1 MYLETGAVPH
11 SFIISSRRLNY
22 LHTIVTIED
31 EELTKIVYLAQKSN
45 PSHGDFVKLIEN
57 DFKTIGEE
65 INQNFVRN
73 MGKEQFKIFVIN
85 KIKEATLK
93 YLQDKQTGHSKDNEI
108 EYSRLEI
115 QQYLTNPKFN
125 KRECELL
132 FALRPHT
139 VRVIKA
145 NTPSIYRNN
154 MFCPLNCKSP
164 NQQDEQEHLLK
175 CKRLISELNSEQ
187 SEIAQVVEYKYLFGN
202 THEQKAAVSI
212 FMKLLE
218 VRNRLLEENISATTP
233 ASGASLDTASQA
245 CQGSGGDTR
254 S

>member
-1 MYLETGAVPH
+1 
-11 SFIISSRRLNY
+11 
-22 LHTIVTIED
+22 
-31 EELTKIVYLAQKSN
+31 
-45 PSHGDFVKLIEN
+45 
-57 DFKTIGEE
+57 
-65 INQNFVRN
+65 
-73 MGKEQFKIFVIN
+73 
-85 KIKEATLK
+85 
-93 YLQDKQTGHSKDNEI
+93 
-108 EYSRLEI
+108 
-115 QQYLTNPKFN
+115 
-125 KRECELL
+125 
-132 FALRPHT
+132 
-139 VRVIKA
+139 
-145 NTPSIYRNN
+145 

-202 THEQKAAVSI
+202 THEQKAAVLI

-245 CQGSGGDTR
+245 RQGSGGDTR

>member
-1 MYLETGAVPH
+1 MKNRQG
-11 SFIISSRRLNY
+11 IDRSSR
-22 LHTIVTIED
+22 V
-31 EELTKIVYLAQKSN
+31 KS
-45 PSHGDFVKLIEN
+45 
-57 DFKTIGEE
+57 
-65 INQNFVRN
+65 
-73 MGKEQFKIFVIN
+73 
-85 KIKEATLK
+85 
-93 YLQDKQTGHSKDNEI
+93 
-108 EYSRLEI
+108 
-115 QQYLTNPKFN
+115 TNWHN
-125 KRECELL
+125 SQLL
-132 FALRPHT
+132 FALRSHT
-139 VRVIKA
+139 VRGIKA

-202 THEQKAAVSI
+202 THEQKAAVLI

-245 CQGSGGDTR
+245 CQGSGRDTR